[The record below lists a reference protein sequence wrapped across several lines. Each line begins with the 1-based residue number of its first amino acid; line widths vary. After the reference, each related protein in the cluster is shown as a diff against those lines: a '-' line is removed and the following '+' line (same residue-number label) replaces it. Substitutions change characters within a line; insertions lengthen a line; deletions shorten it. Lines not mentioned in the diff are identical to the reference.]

1 MWCSWDGSSSRVQ
14 NLPSRLSG
22 GFAAVGRL
30 GGGVG
35 FLSGLLMYLGSFFV
49 GEGEQALPAT
59 AAA

>member
-1 MWCSWDGSSSRVQ
+1 M
-14 NLPSRLSG
+14 
-22 GFAAVGRL
+22 GFMQTQDQLRFFYWIRL